1 MKKPSP
7 QDNRVTMKDVAKVA
21 GVSQS
26 TVSFV
31 LNGVRE
37 VSIADETKNRVYRAA
52 QELGYKNRR
61 RGSTVVQEHPVLGF
75 MVDEISTSPFAAIS
89 IEGAQDAAWQSGYL
103 LEVVMTGNDKE
114 YEAAVLNKWLAY
126 GVEGVIYSSILTRS
140 ASPPTELESMKS
152 VLLNC
157 YAEGSQYP
165 GVVPSEVMGGFS
177 ATETLINRGYKNIAC
192 IAGEGWAEAAQDRL
206 TGYRQALTTH
216 GIPVRTELIRAGTFL
231 PSSGYTETKAMLDLK
246 IPLDAIFCANDLM
259 AVGCYEALKEAG
271 LRIPEDVAV
280 MGYDDEEIA
289 QHLHPTLS
297 SVLLPHREMGQ
308 WAVEYLLTSHSDS
321 SNRVYKLECPV
332 MVRDSI

>member
-1 MKKPSP
+1 MKNTLP
-7 QDNRVTMKDVAKVA
+7 QDSRVTMKDVAKVA

-31 LNGVRE
+31 MNGVRE
-37 VSIADETKNRVYRAA
+37 VSIAEETKARVLKAA
-52 QELGYKNRR
+52 QQLGYRNRR
-61 RGSTVVQEHPVLGF
+61 RGSAVVQEHPVLGF

-114 YEAAVLNKWLAY
+114 YEAAVLKKWRAY

-140 ASPPTELESMKS
+140 ASPPAELGSMKS

-157 YAEGSQYP
+157 YSEDTPYP

-177 ATETLINRGYKNIAC
+177 ATEALINRGYRNIAC

-206 TGYRQALTTH
+206 TGYRNALTTH
-216 GIPVRTELIRAGTFL
+216 GIPIKTELIRSGTFL

-246 IPLDAIFCANDLM
+246 LPLDAI
-259 AVGCYEALKEAG
+259 
-271 LRIPEDVAV
+271 
-280 MGYDDEEIA
+280 
-289 QHLHPTLS
+289 
-297 SVLLPHREMGQ
+297 
-308 WAVEYLLTSHSDS
+308 
-321 SNRVYKLECPV
+321 
-332 MVRDSI
+332 